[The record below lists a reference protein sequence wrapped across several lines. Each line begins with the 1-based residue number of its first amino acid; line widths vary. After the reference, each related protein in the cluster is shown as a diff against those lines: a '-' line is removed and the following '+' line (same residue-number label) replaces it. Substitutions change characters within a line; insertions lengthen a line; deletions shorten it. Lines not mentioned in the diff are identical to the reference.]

1 MKILFLCT
9 SNTCR
14 SPMAEALFNKKAK
27 EKGLE
32 IAADSAGTC
41 AFTGDRADENAVK
54 AMREKGTD
62 ISSHRS
68 RRFSEYMADEFDL
81 FVCMCRE
88 HKEAIMPF
96 VREEK
101 ICLLGEEIWDPCDE
115 GDYIYRLCADKIE
128 RETEAL
134 LKKLTEVTVEPMKQT
149 DVTFIAEI
157 ERQCF
162 SSPWSENAV
171 REELENENAVFF
183 TAKLLGETVGYMGM
197 HTVLDECY
205 VANVAVKSEYRR
217 KGIGRRLLKYAEEK
231 AKEKNCSFISLE
243 VRVSNESAIALYSA
257 EGYEK
262 AGERKNF
269 YSAPTENALI
279 MTKTLGDKNE
289 NSCN

>member
-14 SPMAEALFNKKAK
+14 SPMAQALFNKKAK
-27 EKGLE
+27 EKGL
-32 IAADSAGTC
+32 AFTADSAGVS
-41 AFTGDRADENAVK
+41 AFTGDRASENAIK
-54 AMREKGTD
+54 AMKEKKID

-68 RRFSEYMADEFDL
+68 RRFSEYMADEYDV

-88 HKEAIMPF
+88 HKEAIMPY
-96 VREEK
+96 VKEEK
-101 ICLLGEEIWDPCDE
+101 ICLLSEEIWDPCDE

-134 LKKLTEVTVEPMKQT
+134 LEKLSKVTVEPMT
-149 DVTFIAEI
+149 EADVSSVAEI
-157 ERQCF
+157 ERECF

-171 REELENENAVFF
+171 REELNNENAVFF
-183 TAKLLGETVGYMGM
+183 TAKLSGETVGYMGM
-197 HTVLDECY
+197 HIVLDECY
-205 VANVAVKSEYRR
+205 VANIAVKSEYRR
-217 KGIGRRLLKYAEEK
+217 IGIGRLLLKYAEEK

-257 EGYEK
+257 ENYEK
-262 AGERKNF
+262 KGERKNF

-279 MTKTLGDKNE
+279 MTKILGD
-289 NSCN
+289 

>member
-32 IAADSAGTC
+32 ITASSAGTG
-41 AFTGDRADENAVK
+41 AFTGDRAEENAVK
-54 AMREKGTD
+54 AMREKGID

-68 RRFSEYMADEFDL
+68 RRFSEYMAEEFDL

-88 HKEAIMPF
+88 HKEAVMPF

-101 ICLLGEEIWDPCDE
+101 ICFFSEEIWDPCDDGE
-115 GDYIYRLCADKIE
+115 YIYRLCADKIE

-134 LKKLTEVTVEPMKQT
+134 LKKLTEVNIDTMTES
-149 DVTFIAEI
+149 DVPSVAEI
-157 ERQCF
+157 EKECF

-171 REELENENAVFF
+171 REELKNENAVFF
-183 TAKLLGETVGYMGM
+183 TAKLFGETVGYMGM

-205 VANVAVKSEYRR
+205 VANVAVKNEHRR
-217 KGIGRRLLKYAEEK
+217 KGIGRSLLKYAEEK
-231 AKEKNCSFISLE
+231 ARERNCSFISLE

-257 EGYEK
+257 EGYK
-262 AGERKNF
+262 NMGERKNF

-279 MTKTLGDKNE
+279 MTKALGD
-289 NSCN
+289 